1 MNIKLK
7 RKKERSLLLSALY
20 RLLKLPLSEK
30 TKLSFFLNMEW
41 IFDRLA
47 METSF
52 KYYPSD
58 AHPLKLD
65 AKKFILDFVTS
76 KHRVLDLGCKYGVM
90 SDFIAEE
97 AKEVV
102 GIDYDKAAIETAQKN
117 YHRNNVTFICTE
129 AREFLQS
136 NKEKFD
142 ILILSH
148 ILEHL
153 DDPEEFLMEFKQWF
167 DYIYI
172 EVPDFDRY
180 HLNHYR
186 KDLNLKLI
194 YSDNDHVVEFDR
206 YELERLLNKCG
217 LSIQKS
223 IYITGIQ
230 RLWCKVEQSLQ
241 E

>member
-1 MNIKLK
+1 MGVKVE
-7 RKKERSLLLSALY
+7 RKKEQSLLLSALY

-30 TKLSFFLNMEW
+30 TKLSLFLDLEW

-52 KYYPSD
+52 KYYSPET
-58 AHPLKLD
+58 HPIRID
-65 AKKFILDFVTS
+65 AKKFILNFVTGE
-76 KHRVLDLGCKYGVM
+76 HRVLDLGCKYGVI
-90 SDFIAEE
+90 SDFIAEK

-102 GIDYDKAAIETAQKN
+102 GIDHDGGAIEIAKKN
-117 YHRNNVTFICTE
+117 YRRNNLTFIQAD

-142 ILILSH
+142 VLILSH

-153 DDPEEFLMEFKQWF
+153 DEPKEFLEEFKKWF

-194 YSDNDHVVEFDR
+194 YSDNDHVTEFDR
-206 YELERLLNKCG
+206 YELKQLLDECNI
-217 LSIQKS
+217 SILEAY
-223 IYITGIQ
+223 YITGIQ
-230 RLWCKVEQSLQ
+230 RVWCKT
-241 E
+241 